1 MLMTDNRC
9 TYQILQKDFN
19 IVSAVIHKI
28 IHEELHTKK
37 VVCRWV
43 PHNQTEQQKV
53 ERVRISKETL
63 QLLNDNGHR
72 IISKIVTSDETYI
85 PFFDVPTRQE
95 SKVWVFEDDPTPTM
109 VKRQLAMEKAM
120 HAIFSNFSWSKPS
133 TIRQKRSPLSG
144 GCYWFKK
151 IPLDL
156 SPNYIT
162 KPTEEHLTT
171 KYLTC
176 VSPLHGGS
184 SVTLGL
190 ELMTHWPQARDH
202 DHWASMASVV
212 CMCGDRDVYSSVFL
226 ALDGGSKLQCLL
238 LVTFKYYAK
247 LDRSQRGAIK
257 SRWISSTRD
266 EEKSFKDSSVLQL
279 PRILRTI

>member
-37 VVCRWV
+37 VVCHWV

-63 QLLNDNGHR
+63 QLLNDNGHH

-133 TIRQKRSPLSG
+133 RLTVQFLRQKQV
-144 GCYWFKK
+144 KV
-151 IPLDL
+151 I
-156 SPNYIT
+156 
-162 KPTEEHLTT
+162 EHLPHSMDLAMCDFWFFNL
-171 KYLTC
+171 KKNLFGRRFHSKEDND
-176 VSPLHGGS
+176 VSIKTFVHKFQQMNGLRHLISGKFVYKS
-184 SVTLGL
+184 ALMLEKTILNTLKI
-190 ELMTHWPQARDH
+190 
-202 DHWASMASVV
+202 
-212 CMCGDRDVYSSVFL
+212 F
-226 ALDGGSKLQCLL
+226 
-238 LVTFKYYAK
+238 
-247 LDRSQRGAIK
+247 
-257 SRWISSTRD
+257 
-266 EEKSFKDSSVLQL
+266 
-279 PRILRTI
+279 